1 MTIKSAMANYMLNI
15 NILDCE
21 NLIYNGNPV
30 NNCNIFI
37 RCHIQNNDDPYCET
51 ENIEQNA
58 NPNFNEEFEFSIND
72 LENDKIIFENLH
84 DDDENEINLCS
95 PITYPIKDI
104 KIGKDS
110 VEKVSI
116 PLQKDGQSVGTLNV
130 QFKLVSKEKPQVYN
144 ASINPILL
152 LINIAQVPNVQ
163 KTDENENIYLT
174 FLLQGHDENETIK
187 SIISMKAL
195 NSSWNQSFS
204 LICNDPDHDIL
215 LIKMILGSQVLI
227 DKKIEVNKISPEDKS
242 RLDLSFGEDIVSGP
256 LLINFST
263 KNISSISKSIV
274 KVHIKILKGTD
285 LRKKHHGKSNPYA
298 KIIVCDK
305 QAVTEVLKSTLNP
318 EWNQEFDFI
327 STDPIN
333 DKLTL
338 QLFHKSKKTA
348 ADKKMMDPI
357 YIPIR
362 DLDPTTAKLPILYD
376 VPLTYKNKA
385 GHLSFEI
392 YTESENLVVEK
403 ESNTEF
409 NVEFSVLETN
419 FIDSQN
425 VNISYALESHK
436 NETPKS
442 IDINQ
447 SVSLK
452 FKNLQDAIFFIFN
465 NPETNKD
472 LCDPFIVNLKE
483 FSINEASEIDAETFI
498 NDGQKTGNIRIK
510 LTITEIQ
517 NKNQEND
524 DSNEPKSEINNLED
538 ENVKLKARLNETNV
552 HVSSLQSE
560 NQELKDENEK
570 LKKRLNEMES
580 NASLTEQK
588 D

>member
-1 MTIKSAMANYMLNI
+1 M
-15 NILDCE
+15 
-21 NLIYNGNPV
+21 
-30 NNCNIFI
+30 F
-37 RCHIQNNDDPYCET
+37 
-51 ENIEQNA
+51 
-58 NPNFNEEFEFSIND
+58 
-72 LENDKIIFENLH
+72 
-84 DDDENEINLCS
+84 
-95 PITYPIKDI
+95 
-104 KIGKDS
+104 
-110 VEKVSI
+110 
-116 PLQKDGQSVGTLNV
+116 
-130 QFKLVSKEKPQVYN
+130 
-144 ASINPILL
+144 
-152 LINIAQVPNVQ
+152 
-163 KTDENENIYLT
+163 
-174 FLLQGHDENETIK
+174 
-187 SIISMKAL
+187 
-195 NSSWNQSFS
+195 
-204 LICNDPDHDIL
+204 
-215 LIKMILGSQVLI
+215 
-227 DKKIEVNKISPEDKS
+227 
-242 RLDLSFGEDIVSGP
+242 
-256 LLINFST
+256 
-263 KNISSISKSIV
+263 
-274 KVHIKILKGTD
+274 
-285 LRKKHHGKSNPYA
+285 
-298 KIIVCDK
+298 
-305 QAVTEVLKSTLNP
+305 TEVLKSTLNP

-385 GHLSFEI
+385 AGHLSFEI

-425 VNISYALESHK
+425 VNISYEI
-436 NETPKS
+436 PKD
-442 IDINQ
+442 IDVNQ

-465 NPETNKD
+465 NPETHND

-498 NDGQKTGNIRIK
+498 NDGKKTGNIRIK

-517 NKNQEND
+517 NKVQEND
-524 DSNEPKSEINNLED
+524 DSNKPKSEINELED
-538 ENVKLKARLNETNV
+538 ENVKLKAKLYETND

-560 NQELKDENEK
+560 NQELKNENEK

-580 NASLTEQK
+580 NASFTEQK